1 MAGHNPKLFSSTKP
15 QILVLVSLALLLRTR
30 IITGPRDLV
39 HKLSH
44 VGFSTE
50 LSLSELNQALQQ
62 LYVEGSDGTRQLLV
76 PFKNSISKVPLH
88 PTSDALFSSHKR
100 HFPPLPPS
108 AQNKPNV
115 DRAFLRQ
122 LLAILRIVFPSYRSS
137 EVGIV
142 LVHST
147 FLILRTVLSVG
158 VAKLDGKIV
167 KALVSADGRGFLR
180 GLGLWFLLAI
190 PSTYT
195 NSMIRHLQSRL
206 SLRLRTRLTRYTHD
220 LYLSSDPHLR
230 YYRISGQ
237 GGIDGVDQYITAD
250 IASWADSLSG
260 LYGNVLKPMLDLTLF
275 TSQLSRTLG
284 FRGTA
289 ALFLNYYIT
298 ARILRAV
305 TPAFGR
311 LAAVEARLEGEYRAG
326 VGRVGREAEEV
337 AFYDGGHREREI
349 LWRAYLRLI
358 KHVNSIFKIRIAYE
372 WTEDFVIKYLW
383 SAAGYFLISIPVLF
397 TRRLPVG
404 VQPGTRPALTA
415 ANNAVA
421 DRTENYISSRRL
433 LLSLADAGGRLM
445 YAYKDILELA
455 GLTTRLYALLSS
467 LHNLPPI
474 PASSPADGGPL
485 RVTLDNV
492 DVSIPASGAQEAPL
506 VKDLSL
512 SLSAGDH
519 LMITGSNGVGKTAV
533 ARVLAGLWGPG
544 NEGECKMHRPGCG
557 ELFVVPQ
564 RAYMVTGSLL
574 DQVIYPHTYPQF
586 LQSGRTMD
594 ELMEIL
600 EAVHLS
606 YIPSREGSWQTRKE
620 WRDVLSG
627 GEKQRMAMARVFY
640 HKPKFAILDECTSAV
655 SSDVEGQMYEHAKSL
670 GITLITISLRPS
682 LAKYHTQLLTLSG
695 DGTGSWTL
703 SRIGTAEARMGIDRE
718 IGMLQ
723 SKLKEV
729 EGWERRVKELEVML
743 GPQGA
748 VTR

>member
-39 HKLSH
+39 HKLSQ
-44 VGFSTE
+44 VGFSAE
-50 LSLSELNQALQQ
+50 LSSSELNQALQQ
-62 LYVEGSDGTRQLLV
+62 LYVEDSDGTKQLLV
-76 PFKNSISKVPLH
+76 PFKNNISKVPLH

-298 ARILRAV
+298 ARILRA
-305 TPAFGR
+305 
-311 LAAVEARLEGEYRAG
+311 ARLEGEYRAG

-383 SAAGYFLISIPVLF
+383 SAAGYCLISIPVLF

-404 VQPGTRPALTA
+404 VKPGPRAALTA

-467 LHNLPPI
+467 LHNLPPL
-474 PASSPADGGPL
+474 PASSPADGGPS

-533 ARVLAGLWGPG
+533 ARVLAGLWGAG
-544 NEGECKMHRPGCG
+544 NEGECKMHRPGRG

-564 RAYMVTGSLL
+564 RAYMVAGSLL
-574 DQVIYPHTYPQF
+574 DQIIYPHTYPQF
-586 LQSGRTMD
+586 LQSGRTME

-606 YIPSREGSWQTRKE
+606 GGWQTRKE

-627 GEKQRMAMARVFY
+627 GEKQRVFY

>member
-1 MAGHNPKLFSSTKP
+1 MSSRSN
-15 QILVLVSLALLLRTR
+15 LVLLSLLILLRGR
-30 IITGPRDLV
+30 IITGPRDLFRTLTRV
-39 HKLSH
+39 GSNKELSPSELSH
-44 VGFSTE
+44 
-50 LSLSELNQALQQ
+50 ALEQ
-62 LYVEGSDGTRQLLV
+62 LYVEEPDGTRQLLV
-76 PFKNSISKVPLH
+76 PFRDSISKVPIR
-88 PTSDALFSSHKR
+88 PTPDHLFLSHR
-100 HFPPLPPS
+100 PHFPLLSPS
-108 AQNKPNV
+108 EQSKPNV
-115 DRAFLRQ
+115 DRSFLRQ
-122 LLAILRIVFPSYRSS
+122 LLAILRITFPSYRSP

-147 FLILRTVLSVG
+147 FLVLRTVLSVG
-158 VAKLDGKIV
+158 IAKLDGKIV

-195 NSMIRHLQSRL
+195 NSMIRHLQARL

-237 GGIDGVDQYITAD
+237 GGIEGVDQYITAD

-260 LYGNVLKPMLDLTLF
+260 LYGNILKPLLDLTLF

-284 FRGTA
+284 AKGTA

-326 VGRVGREAEEV
+326 VGRVGREAEEI
-337 AFYDGGHREREI
+337 AFYDGGKREREI

-372 WTEDFVIKYLW
+372 WTEDYVIKYLW
-383 SAAGYFLISIPVLF
+383 SAAGYCLISIPVLF
-397 TRRLPVG
+397 TRSVG
-404 VQPGTRPALTA
+404 KRAGPHAALTE
-415 ANNAVA
+415 ANDAMAN
-421 DRTENYISSRRL
+421 RTENYISSRRL

-455 GLTTRLYALLSS
+455 GLTTRLYVLLSS
-467 LHNLPPI
+467 LHNLPPL
-474 PASSPADGGPL
+474 PMSSPAGSDTPHIA
-485 RVTLDNV
+485 LDNV
-492 DVSIPASGAQEAPL
+492 DVSIPASGTREAPL
-506 VKDLSL
+506 VKALSL
-512 SLSAGDH
+512 TLRAEEH

-533 ARVLAGLWGPG
+533 ARVLSGLWAPG
-544 NEGECKMHRPGCG
+544 NAGNVHRPGRG
-557 ELFVVPQ
+557 EVFVVPQ

-574 DQVIYPHTYPQF
+574 DQIIYPHAYTQF
-586 LQSGRTMD
+586 VQSGRTKE

-600 EAVHLS
+600 EAVHLA
-606 YIPSREGSWQTRKE
+606 YLPAREGGWETRKE

-627 GEKQRMAMARVFY
+627 GEKQRMGMARVFY
-640 HKPKFAILDECTSAV
+640 HRPKFAILDECTSAV

-703 SRIGTAEARMGIDRE
+703 ARIGTAEARIGIDRE
-718 IGMLQ
+718 IGMLE

-729 EGWERRVKELEVML
+729 EHWELRVKEIEGLL
-743 GPQGA
+743 GS
-748 VTR
+748 V

>member
-1 MAGHNPKLFSSTKP
+1 MTGDNPKLLSSKKP
-15 QILVLVSLALLLRTR
+15 HILVIVSLALLLRTR

-39 HKLSH
+39 HKLRH
-44 VGFSTE
+44 VGSSSE
-50 LSLSELNQALQQ
+50 LGPSELNQALQQ
-62 LYVEGSDGTRQLLV
+62 LYVERPDGTRQLLV
-76 PFKNSISKVPLH
+76 PSNNGISKVTLH
-88 PTSDALFSSHKR
+88 PTPDALFASHKP

-147 FLILRTVLSVG
+147 FLVLRTVLSVG

-195 NSMIRHLQSRL
+195 NSMIRHLQARL

-260 LYGNVLKPMLDLTLF
+260 LYGNVLKPFLDLTLF

-284 FRGTA
+284 FRGTV
-289 ALFLNYYIT
+289 ALFLNYYVT
-298 ARILRAV
+298 ARILRAA

-383 SAAGYFLISIPVLF
+383 SAAGYLLISIPVLF
-397 TRRLPVG
+397 TRRLEAG
-404 VQPGTRPALTA
+404 VRAGPRIALA
-415 ANNAVA
+415 AATSAVA

-455 GLTTRLYALLSS
+455 GLTTRLYALLSA
-467 LHNLPPI
+467 LHNLPPL
-474 PASSPADGGPL
+474 PASSPTDGGPS
-485 RVTLDNV
+485 RVALDNV
-492 DVSIPASGAQEAPL
+492 DVSIPATGAQEAPL
-506 VKDLSL
+506 VKALDL
-512 SLSAGDH
+512 SLSAGEH

-533 ARVLAGLWGPG
+533 ARVLAGLWRPG
-544 NEGECKMHRPGCG
+544 NEAECKIHRPGRG

-574 DQVIYPHTYPQF
+574 DQIIYPHTYPQF
-586 LQSGRTMD
+586 LQSGRTME
-594 ELMEIL
+594 ELTQIL

-606 YIPSREGSWQTRKE
+606 YLPSREGGWQTRKE

-682 LAKYHTQLLTLSG
+682 LAKYHTQLLTLPG

-703 SRIGTAEARMGIDRE
+703 VRIGTAEARMGIDRE

-729 EGWERRVKELEVML
+729 EQWETRVKELEGML
-743 GPQGA
+743 GPQG
-748 VTR
+748 VVIP

>member
-1 MAGHNPKLFSSTKP
+1 MAGDNPKLFSSTKP

-50 LSLSELNQALQQ
+50 LTSSELNQALQQ

-383 SAAGYFLISIPVLF
+383 SAAGYCLISIPVLF

-404 VQPGTRPALTA
+404 VRPGPRAALTA

-467 LHNLPPI
+467 LHNLPPL
-474 PASSPADGGPL
+474 PTSSPADGGPL

-492 DVSIPASGAQEAPL
+492 DISIPASGAQEAPL

-544 NEGECKMHRPGCG
+544 NEGECGMHRPGRG

-574 DQVIYPHTYPQF
+574 DQIIYPHTYPQF
-586 LQSGRTMD
+586 LQSGRTME

-606 YIPSREGSWQTRKE
+606 YIPSREGGWQTRKE

-703 SRIGTAEARMGIDRE
+703 ARIGTAEARMGIDRE

-729 EGWERRVKELEVML
+729 EGWEKRVKELEVML

-748 VTR
+748 VQL

>member
-1 MAGHNPKLFSSTKP
+1 MSSKSN
-15 QILVLVSLALLLRTR
+15 LVLLSLLILLRGR
-30 IITGPRDLV
+30 IITGPRDLFRTLRRV
-39 HKLSH
+39 GLNKELSTSELSH
-44 VGFSTE
+44 
-50 LSLSELNQALQQ
+50 ALEQ
-62 LYVEGSDGTRQLLV
+62 LYVEEPDGTKQLLV
-76 PFKNSISKVPLH
+76 PFRDSISKVRPYTSYSDHLFLLH
-88 PTSDALFSSHKR
+88 RP
-100 HFPPLPPS
+100 HFPLLSSS
-108 AQNKPNV
+108 AQSKPNV
-115 DRAFLRQ
+115 DRSFLRQ
-122 LLAILRIVFPSYRSS
+122 LLAILRITFPSYSS
-137 EVGIV
+137 PEVGIV

-147 FLILRTVLSVG
+147 FLVLRTVLSVG
-158 VAKLDGKIV
+158 IAKLDGKIV

-195 NSMIRHLQSRL
+195 NSMIRHLQARL

-260 LYGNVLKPMLDLTLF
+260 LYGNILKPLLDLTLF

-284 FRGTA
+284 ARGTA

-326 VGRVGREAEEV
+326 MGRVGREAEEI
-337 AFYDGGHREREI
+337 AFYDGGKREREI

-372 WTEDFVIKYLW
+372 WTEDYVIKYLW
-383 SAAGYFLISIPVLF
+383 SAAGYCLISIPVLF
-397 TRRLPVG
+397 TRRRSVG
-404 VQPGTRPALTA
+404 ERAGPHTALTET
-415 ANNAVA
+415 NDAVA
-421 DRTENYISSRRL
+421 NRTENYISSRRL

-455 GLTTRLYALLSS
+455 GLTTRLYVLLSS
-467 LHNLPPI
+467 LHNLPPL
-474 PASSPADGGPL
+474 PMSSPADSDTPHIA
-485 RVTLDNV
+485 LDNV
-492 DVSIPASGAQEAPL
+492 DVSIPASGTREAPL
-506 VKDLSL
+506 VKALSL
-512 SLSAGDH
+512 TLCAGEH

-533 ARVLAGLWGPG
+533 ARVLSGLWAPG
-544 NEGECKMHRPGCG
+544 NAGKVHRPGRG
-557 ELFVVPQ
+557 EVFVVPQ

-574 DQVIYPHTYPQF
+574 DQIIYPHAYTQF
-586 LQSGRTMD
+586 VQSGRTKE
-594 ELMEIL
+594 ELTEIL
-600 EAVHLS
+600 EAVHLA
-606 YIPSREGSWQTRKE
+606 YLPAREGGWETRKE

-640 HKPKFAILDECTSAV
+640 HRPKFAILDECTSAV

-670 GITLITISLRPS
+670 GLHSLLYLFGLPS

-695 DGTGSWTL
+695 DGTRSWTL
-703 SRIGTAEARMGIDRE
+703 ARIGTAEARIGIDRE
-718 IGMLQ
+718 IGMLE

-729 EGWERRVKELEVML
+729 EQWELRVKEIEGLL
-743 GPQGA
+743 GVQ
-748 VTR
+748 

>member
-1 MAGHNPKLFSSTKP
+1 MPANNVLA
-15 QILVLVSLALLLRTR
+15 LVSLVLLLRSR
-30 IITGPRDLV
+30 VITGPRDLLRT
-39 HKLSH
+39 LSR
-44 VGFSTE
+44 VGISRD
-50 LSLSELNQALQQ
+50 LSPSELAQALQQ
-62 LYVEGSDGTRQLLV
+62 LYVEEPDGTRRLLV
-76 PFKNSISKVPLH
+76 PFRKSVSKVPIH
-88 PTSDALFSSHKR
+88 PTPDSLFLSHR
-100 HFPPLPPS
+100 PYFPLLPQS

-122 LLAILRIVFPSYRSS
+122 LLAILRVTFPSYRSP
-137 EVGIV
+137 EVGLV

-147 FLILRTVLSVG
+147 FLVLRTVLSVG

-167 KALVSADGRGFLR
+167 RALVSADGRGFLR

-260 LYGNVLKPMLDLTLF
+260 LYGNILKPLLDLILF

-284 FRGTA
+284 ARGTV
-289 ALFLNYYIT
+289 ALFVNYYVT

-337 AFYDGGHREREI
+337 AFYNGGKRERQI
-349 LWRAYLRLI
+349 LWKAYLRLI

-372 WTEDFVIKYLW
+372 WTEDYVIKYLW
-383 SAAGYFLISIPVLF
+383 SAAGYCLISIPVLF
-397 TRRLPVG
+397 TRRGSGG
-404 VQPGTRPALTA
+404 VRTGSQAALTK
-415 ANNAVA
+415 ANDAVA
-421 DRTENYISSRRL
+421 NRTENYISSRRL

-467 LHNLPPI
+467 LHNLPPL
-474 PASSPADGGPL
+474 PMSSQADNDTL
-485 RVTLDNV
+485 HVTLDNV
-492 DVSIPASGAQEAPL
+492 DVSIPTSGTSEAPL
-506 VKDLSL
+506 VRALSL
-512 SLSAGDH
+512 TLRAEEH

-533 ARVLAGLWGPG
+533 ARVLSGLWAPG
-544 NEGECKMHRPGCG
+544 NEGKVHRPARGDV
-557 ELFVVPQ
+557 FVVPQ
-564 RAYMVTGSLL
+564 RAYMVIGSLL
-574 DQVIYPHTYPQF
+574 DQMIYPHTYPQF
-586 LQSGRTMD
+586 VQSGRTNE
-594 ELMEIL
+594 ELTEIL
-600 EAVHLS
+600 DAVHLA
-606 YIPSREGSWQTRKE
+606 YLPTREGGWETRKE

-640 HKPKFAILDECTSAV
+640 HRPKFAILDECTSAV

-695 DGTGSWTL
+695 DGTGSWAL
-703 SRIGTAEARMGIDRE
+703 ARIGTAEARMGIDRE
-718 IGMLQ
+718 IGMLE

-729 EGWERRVKELEVML
+729 ERWERRVKELEVLL
-743 GPQGA
+743 GPEGVTIAGA
-748 VTR
+748 DAATGV

>member
-1 MAGHNPKLFSSTKP
+1 MAAKSHNPFVLLSL
-15 QILVLVSLALLLRTR
+15 LVPRHLLRALTR
-30 IITGPRDLV
+30 
-39 HKLSH
+39 
-44 VGFSTE
+44 VGVSE
-50 LSLSELNQALQQ
+50 SLRPSELAQVLQQ
-62 LYVEGSDGTRQLLV
+62 LYVDKSDGTRRLLV
-76 PFKNSISKVPLH
+76 PFRETITQVPLY
-88 PTSDALFSSHKR
+88 PTPDALLSSHKP
-100 HFPPLPPS
+100 HFPLLPPS
-108 AQNKPNV
+108 AQNKSNV

-122 LLAILRIVFPSYRSS
+122 LLAILRITFPSCRSP
-137 EVGIV
+137 EVGVV

-147 FLILRTVLSVG
+147 FLVLRTVLSVG

-167 KALVSADGRGFLR
+167 KALVSADRRGFLR

-260 LYGNVLKPMLDLTLF
+260 LYGNILKPLLDLILF

-284 FRGTA
+284 AKGTV
-289 ALFLNYYIT
+289 ALFVNYYVT

-311 LAAVEARLEGEYRAG
+311 LAAVETRLEGEYRAG

-337 AFYDGGHREREI
+337 AFYDGGKREREI
-349 LWRAYLRLI
+349 LWKAYLRLI
-358 KHVNSIFKIRIAYE
+358 KHINSIFKIRIAYE
-372 WTEDFVIKYLW
+372 WTEDYVIKYLW
-383 SAAGYFLISIPVLF
+383 SAAGYCLISIPVLF
-397 TRRLPVG
+397 TRQRSVG
-404 VQPGTRPALTA
+404 VQTGPRA
-415 ANNAVA
+415 AMTEANDAVA
-421 DRTENYISSRRL
+421 NRTEDYISSRRL

-455 GLTTRLYALLSS
+455 GLTTRLYVLLSS
-467 LHNLPPI
+467 LHNLPPL
-474 PASSPADGGPL
+474 PTSSPAESDVPHI
-485 RVTLDNV
+485 TLDNV
-492 DVSIPASGAQEAPL
+492 DVSIPSSGTHEAPL
-506 VKDLSL
+506 VRALSL
-512 SLSAGDH
+512 SLSAGEH

-533 ARVLAGLWGPG
+533 ARVLSGLWAPG
-544 NEGECKMHRPGCG
+544 NAGKVHRPGRR

-586 LQSGRTMD
+586 VQSGRTKE

-600 EAVHLS
+600 EAVHLA
-606 YIPSREGSWQTRKE
+606 YLPAREGGWETRKE

-627 GEKQRMAMARVFY
+627 GEKQRMAMARVIY

-655 SSDVEGQMYEHAKSL
+655 SSDVEGQIYEHAKSL

-682 LAKYHTQLLTLSG
+682 LAKYHTLLLTLLG
-695 DGTGSWTL
+695 EGHWTL
-703 SRIGTAEARMGIDRE
+703 ARIGSAEARMGIDRE
-718 IGMLQ
+718 IGMLE

-729 EGWERRVKELEVML
+729 ERWEGRVKELDVLL
-743 GPQGA
+743 GPEGA
-748 VTR
+748 TVV

>member
-1 MAGHNPKLFSSTKP
+1 MAANNPKLFSSTKP
-15 QILVLVSLALLLRTR
+15 HILVLASLALLLRTR
-30 IITGPRDLV
+30 IISGPRDLI

-50 LSLSELNQALQQ
+50 LSPSELNHALQQ
-62 LYVEGSDGTRQLLV
+62 LYVEGSDGTRELLV
-76 PFKNSISKVPLH
+76 PFRNSISKVSLH

-147 FLILRTVLSVG
+147 FLVLRTVLSVG

-167 KALVSADGRGFLR
+167 KAL
-180 GLGLWFLLAI
+180 
-190 PSTYT
+190 
-195 NSMIRHLQSRL
+195 IRHLQSRL

-260 LYGNVLKPMLDLTLF
+260 LYGNVLKPLLDLTLF

-383 SAAGYFLISIPVLF
+383 SAAGYCLISIPVLF
-397 TRRLPVG
+397 TRRLAVD
-404 VQPGTRPALTA
+404 VQPGPRSALTA

-455 GLTTRLYALLSS
+455 GLTTRLYALLSA
-467 LHNLPPI
+467 LHNLPPL
-474 PASSPADGGPL
+474 PVSSPADWWSLTCHP
-485 RVTLDNV
+485 RQRRR
-492 DVSIPASGAQEAPL
+492 AQEAPL

-512 SLSAGDH
+512 SLSTGEH

-533 ARVLAGLWGPG
+533 AR
-544 NEGECKMHRPGCG
+544 GECKMHRPGRG

-574 DQVIYPHTYPQF
+574 DQIIYPHTYPQF
-586 LQSGRTMD
+586 LQSGRTME

-606 YIPSREGSWQTRKE
+606 YIPSREGGWQTRKE

-703 SRIGTAEARMGIDRE
+703 ARIGTAEARMGIDRE

-743 GPQGA
+743 GPQGV
-748 VTR
+748 VTP